1 MDREIAVGSHL
12 GEVWVPSTANASSSK
27 FLGSAPGDNQLAMGA
42 LFGDFKSLRDKTV
55 FSCPLT
61 LGHHVTML
69 DDGQSV
75 RNGGSNDRYG

>member
-42 LFGDFKSLRDKTV
+42 LF
-55 FSCPLT
+55 
-61 LGHHVTML
+61 
-69 DDGQSV
+69 V
-75 RNGGSNDRYG
+75 RLQISARQNSIFLSADIGPPRNYA